1 MRFLFVGRFSE
12 IGGSALATLP
22 LIQALDQA
30 GHTVQLLH
38 WVAPKN
44 TDLFNENLLNLDLAK
59 QNNIFKKLYKLIYLA
74 SQYDIIISISEM
86 TPTYACQIVGWLTKR
101 PVYGEIQVHIDSWIV
116 DNCHPLHHQL
126 VRWFY
131 PHLSGLRCVSQALAD
146 YSIKSLKVPAHKT
159 FVVYNSFDLDKVQK
173 LSNENLPV
181 NVEKWFQFPII
192 LCVGRLV
199 EQKRFDLAIKALVIA
214 QKSLVTKAHL
224 VIVGEGHL
232 YEDLQNLIYELNV
245 QEFVH
250 LIGLYRNPFPFFK
263 KAKLFLLSSDYEGFG
278 RVLVE
283 AMICGCPVIAHDCP
297 VGPREVLENGK
308 SGILVPSNQ
317 PEVMAKAIIRTLNNT
332 SVREQFIQ
340 RGYDRSKAFQ
350 QENLCNQYILN
361 LRERIPKLL
370 ENLSSSSE

>member
-1 MRFLFVGRFSE
+1 M
-12 IGGSALATLP
+12 
-22 LIQALDQA
+22 
-30 GHTVQLLH
+30 
-38 WVAPKN
+38 
-44 TDLFNENLLNLDLAK
+44 
-59 QNNIFKKLYKLIYLA
+59 
-74 SQYDIIISISEM
+74 
-86 TPTYACQIVGWLTKR
+86 
-101 PVYGEIQVHIDSWIV
+101 
-116 DNCHPLHHQL
+116 
-126 VRWFY
+126 
-131 PHLSGLRCVSQALAD
+131 
-146 YSIKSLKVPAHKT
+146 
-159 FVVYNSFDLDKVQK
+159 
-173 LSNENLPV
+173 
-181 NVEKWFQFPII
+181 
-192 LCVGRLV
+192 V

-308 SGILVPSNQ
+308 SGLLVPSNQ